1 MENKK
6 QNIILPIVAFLVIII
21 IVIFI
26 ILKKDSREIN
36 PEPLTSDNQELTNA
50 IKNDDTKSII
60 SNLDSISVENSVDLD
75 LAPLDKELENL

>member
-6 QNIILPIVAFLVIII
+6 NNIILPIIAFLVIII
-21 IVIFI
+21 IVIFV
-26 ILKKDSREIN
+26 ILKKDSREIS
-36 PEPLTSDNQELTNA
+36 PEPLTSANQELTNA

-75 LAPLDKELENL
+75 LTPVDKELENL